1 MRRPTPIHRNLF
13 THLTAAVVVPGCIAL
28 CWWQVTRALSG
39 NTLSWAY
46 VFEWPIFAGYGVY
59 MWWKLI
65 HDHPRGTRGED
76 DGPAHR
82 TVSGGGLREVVG
94 PGDSPVDGDTDT
106 HAHQVV
112 VPVDGDDDDVTDT
125 EADEDLASY
134 NRYLA
139 ALNASGKR
147 KHW

>member
-1 MRRPTPIHRNLF
+1 VARTTPRHGNLT
-13 THLTAAVVVPGCIAL
+13 THLAAAVVVPGCIAL

-39 NTLSWAY
+39 NALSWAY
-46 VFEWPIFAGYGVY
+46 VFEWPIFAAYGVY

-65 HDHPRGTRGED
+65 HDHPAGNRSEEEGTDPATGTGEQGTD
-76 DGPAHR
+76 AGPAA
-82 TVSGGGLREVVG
+82 GGA
-94 PGDSPVDGDTDT
+94 VDAD
-106 HAHQVV
+106 A
-112 VPVDGDDDDVTDT
+112 DDD
-125 EADEDLASY
+125 EEMASY

>member
-1 MRRPTPIHRNLF
+1 VEGSADRRKVTRRTIYI
-13 THLTAAVVVPGCIAL
+13 HLTAAVVVPGCLVL

-46 VFEWPIFAGYGVY
+46 VFEWPIFAGYGVFL
-59 MWWKLI
+59 WWKLI
-65 HDHPRGTRGED
+65 HDPERHPATEPAPSQVDAGAEPP
-76 DGPAHR
+76 GP
-82 TVSGGGLREVVG
+82 TSQ
-94 PGDSPVDGDTDT
+94 D
-106 HAHQVV
+106 
-112 VPVDGDDDDVTDT
+112 
-125 EADEDLASY
+125 ADEDEEMASY

>member
-1 MRRPTPIHRNLF
+1 V
-13 THLTAAVVVPGCIAL
+13 TAAVVVPGCIAL

-46 VFEWPIFAGYGVY
+46 VFEWPIFAGYAVF

-65 HDHPRGTRGED
+65 HEPRPGTQSEGRRTSPMAMTRSD
-76 DGPAHR
+76 DSRVDLHGHGDGDAH
-82 TVSGGGLREVVG
+82 
-94 PGDSPVDGDTDT
+94 GDTDGG
-106 HAHQVV
+106 
-112 VPVDGDDDDVTDT
+112 PG
-125 EADEDLASY
+125 EDEELASY

>member
-1 MRRPTPIHRNLF
+1 MSTTPPRRHRVF
-13 THLTAAVVVPGCIAL
+13 THLTAAVVVPGCGIL

-46 VFEWPIFAGYGVY
+46 VFEWPIFGGYAVF

-65 HDHPRGTRGED
+65 HDP
-76 DGPAHR
+76 
-82 TVSGGGLREVVG
+82 L
-94 PGDSPVDGDTDT
+94 PGDQSEKAGQERDS
-106 HAHQVV
+106 H
-112 VPVDGDDDDVTDT
+112 
-125 EADEDLASY
+125 EKRKKEDEELASY

-139 ALNASGKR
+139 ALNASDKR

>member
-1 MRRPTPIHRNLF
+1 VGRTSPTRRNLF

-28 CWWQVTRALSG
+28 CWWQVGRALSG

-46 VFEWPIFAGYGVY
+46 VFEWPIFAGYGVF

-65 HDHPRGTRGED
+65 HEQPARDRSGPHPPVAAD
-76 DGPAHR
+76 PD
-82 TVSGGGLREVVG
+82 V
-94 PGDSPVDGDTDT
+94 PG
-106 HAHQVV
+106 A
-112 VPVDGDDDDVTDT
+112 GDDATPDKDQDQDQ
-125 EADEDLASY
+125 DEDLASY

-139 ALNASGKR
+139 ALHASGKR

>member
-1 MRRPTPIHRNLF
+1 VRRRTPRHRNVF
-13 THLTAAVVVPGCIAL
+13 THLTAAVVVPACIAL

-46 VFEWPIFAGYGVY
+46 VFEWPIFAGYAVF

-65 HDHPRGTRGED
+65 HEPGPAGRSVGPETSPMAVTRNDDHDMDHHAHGED
-76 DGPAHR
+76 DA
-82 TVSGGGLREVVG
+82 
-94 PGDSPVDGDTDT
+94 
-106 HAHQVV
+106 
-112 VPVDGDDDDVTDT
+112 DDDTGG
-125 EADEDLASY
+125 EDEELASY

>member
-1 MRRPTPIHRNLF
+1 MARSTPRHGNLT
-13 THLTAAVVVPGCIAL
+13 THLAAVVVVPGCIVL

-46 VFEWPIFAGYGVY
+46 VFEWPIFAAYGVY

-65 HDHPRGTRGED
+65 HDHPATNRSEDEKTDAATATGGHGTDPG
-76 DGPAHR
+76 
-82 TVSGGGLREVVG
+82 SGAEAGGAVTA
-94 PGDSPVDGDTDT
+94 D
-106 HAHQVV
+106 A
-112 VPVDGDDDDVTDT
+112 DDD
-125 EADEDLASY
+125 EEMASY

>member
-1 MRRPTPIHRNLF
+1 MRRTGPRRNLY

-46 VFEWPIFAGYGVY
+46 VFEWPIFGGYGVF

-65 HDHPRGTRGED
+65 HEPPAAGRTEPDDPAADALASTNQDH
-76 DGPAHR
+76 
-82 TVSGGGLREVVG
+82 RE
-94 PGDSPVDGDTDT
+94 
-106 HAHQVV
+106 
-112 VPVDGDDDDVTDT
+112 VDGDDDIHGRGEAPRA
-125 EADEDLASY
+125 EADEEDEELASY

-139 ALNASGKR
+139 ALHASGKR
-147 KHW
+147 KQW

>member
-1 MRRPTPIHRNLF
+1 MRRRSPRHGNVF
-13 THLTAAVVVPGCIAL
+13 THLTAAVVVSGCIVL

-46 VFEWPIFAGYGVY
+46 VFEWPIFAGYAVF

-65 HDHPRGTRGED
+65 HDPAPGAGVLGQDPDRAAVTGADDPRVDCPTGSAGGDKDTAED
-76 DGPAHR
+76 
-82 TVSGGGLREVVG
+82 E
-94 PGDSPVDGDTDT
+94 
-106 HAHQVV
+106 
-112 VPVDGDDDDVTDT
+112 
-125 EADEDLASY
+125 EMASY

-139 ALNASGKR
+139 ALNASDKR

>member
-1 MRRPTPIHRNLF
+1 VRRRSPRHGNVF
-13 THLTAAVVVPGCIAL
+13 THLTAAVVVSGCIVL

-46 VFEWPIFAGYGVY
+46 VFEWPIFAGYAVF

-65 HDHPRGTRGED
+65 HDPAPGPPAQGQDPDQAAVTGADDPRV
-76 DGPAHR
+76 DGP
-82 TVSGGGLREVVG
+82 TG
-94 PGDSPVDGDTDT
+94 PTGSAGSDKDT
-106 HAHQVV
+106 A
-112 VPVDGDDDDVTDT
+112 
-125 EADEDLASY
+125 EDEEMASY

-139 ALNASGKR
+139 ALNASDKR

>member
-1 MRRPTPIHRNLF
+1 VARTTPRHGNLT
-13 THLTAAVVVPGCIAL
+13 THLAAAVVVPGCIAL

-46 VFEWPIFAGYGVY
+46 VFEWPIFGAYGVY

-65 HDHPRGTRGED
+65 HDHPAENRSD
-76 DGPAHR
+76 DEKTDPA
-82 TVSGGGLREVVG
+82 TASGGYGTDPG
-94 PGDSPVDGDTDT
+94 PGGE
-106 HAHQVV
+106 A
-112 VPVDGDDDDVTDT
+112 GAGVTAD
-125 EADEDLASY
+125 ADDEDEEMASY